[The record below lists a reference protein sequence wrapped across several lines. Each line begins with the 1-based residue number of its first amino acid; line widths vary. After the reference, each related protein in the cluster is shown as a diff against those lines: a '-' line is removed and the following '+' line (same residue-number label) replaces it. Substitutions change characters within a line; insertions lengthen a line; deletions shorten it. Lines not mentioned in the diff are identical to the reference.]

1 MPGPQ
6 VLPEATLPSVP
17 LLDMAAAVVAQ
28 TKATVHRLHKVLVD
42 IFMVLVAAEVIRIH
56 HGVVQLDSTALKVML
71 YADQPQLFG
80 AMAVLDL
87 VVVEITR
94 PAAAAAA
101 LEPMVERA
109 QHLLVHLPKL
119 AVTVERVFQVG

>member
-1 MPGPQ
+1 
-6 VLPEATLPSVP
+6 
-17 LLDMAAAVVAQ
+17 
-28 TKATVHRLHKVLVD
+28 
-42 IFMVLVAAEVIRIH
+42 MVLVAAEVIRIH
-56 HGVVQLDSTALKVML
+56 HGVVKLHSTALKVML
-71 YADQPQLFG
+71 YADQPQLLD

-94 PAAAAAA
+94 PVVVVVA

-119 AVTVERVFQVG
+119 VAVVERALQV

>member
-17 LLDMAAAVVAQ
+17 LLDMAVVVVAQ
-28 TKATVHRLHKVLVD
+28 TKATVHHLHKVLVE
-42 IFMVLVAAEVIRIH
+42 ICTVLVVAEVIRIH
-56 HGVVQLDSTALKVML
+56 HGAEQLDSTAFKIML
-71 YADQPQLFG
+71 YADRPRLLG

-94 PAAAAAA
+94 PVVVVVA

-119 AVTVERVFQVG
+119 VAVVERALQV